1 MSPIQT
7 MSFTSNSLSRSRVA
21 SNWKLLSTVDGSNN
35 NSVENTR
42 SSSRRRVYETWKKN
56 ENNETTKR
64 HKNNNEYND
73 NNTSECDWALGLEL
87 RIGDWVSKW
96 RERVRGIRKGRKGGK
111 WFLFVANGIFLL
123 SLARRIVFSVPFF
136 KLGYLGQRKTKPGEE

>member
-1 MSPIQT
+1 MHQIE
-7 MSFTSNSLSRSRVA
+7 NCCR
-21 SNWKLLSTVDGSNN
+21 LSTAATTTAWRTQEAVAEEGCTKH
-35 NSVENTR
+35 E
-42 SSSRRRVYETWKKN
+42 KN

-73 NNTSECDWALGLEL
+73 NNTSECDWVLGLEL

-96 RERVRGIRKGRKGGK
+96 RVRVRGIRKGRKGGK